1 MDAGTGIVLVTPRLL
16 DSLPDLELPA
26 GYELGQ
32 LAIGEGT
39 QEVLTVTSPSNP
51 TVADSRQIHKD
62 RDSRRNIVLVVAIES
77 PSGVWLI
84 GPNPAGAMAGPLPVD
99 QATRILQAGL
109 EEPTALAARQR
120 LNHLLA
126 AVETND
132 DLPGVTNAGLF
143 ATHYLATSARSRSDW
158 EDRAGA
164 AKALVNLRAAELIE
178 GLGYQTQGLGAG
190 ALLLMTS
197 EGPVHAV
204 AVLMADREGF
214 DASTDRF
221 GASPVQYGL
230 AKAHQE
236 RVPWL
241 IVLRGAQI
249 RLYPVRPDLGVGR
262 RGQAETYLELD
273 LSVVDDRSEGFLPLI
288 FAAGSLEEEGAVQEL
303 LEGSIRYATE
313 LGERLRE
320 RVHEHVVPSLAVA
333 VANELERLG
342 QGGDLYAAYRITLKI
357 LFRLLFQAYAE
368 DQGLLPY
375 KRNDRYTRNSLT
387 THANDFVEK
396 PDRELDAESH
406 AIWDDLRQ
414 VWDVIDTGNSDWDVP
429 AYNGGLFGTDPDF
442 YPDGHV
448 IDSMRLND
456 LAVGTALRYLLTDTT
471 AEGDLGALDFR
482 SLSVREFGTIY
493 EGLLESSL
501 SRAETDLAL
510 DKNDAYVPTKDPDE
524 AVVPAGEIYFHN
536 ASGERKATGSY
547 FTKPF
552 AVEHLLERA
561 IDPTLDEHLGKVREL
576 LDGDKPAAAAEKFF
590 DFRVADLAMGSG
602 HFLIAA
608 IDRMEVQMAAFLTD
622 HPIPAINQ
630 ELDRLEAAARDAL
643 GANAD
648 DYEIEPSALLR
659 RQIARRCIYGIDIN
673 EVAVELARVAVW
685 IHTFVPG
692 LAMSSL
698 DHTLVCANSL
708 TGIGTIDE
716 ALDALDPKRK
726 KGKPS
731 ILIVEIEQT
740 LEDARRLLVD
750 AANSSEATKAE
761 VRQAAEAA
769 ARAAEAAAPTRLLFD
784 AAVAVRIGELP
795 VVAGSAAEIQHLAS
809 AKHVQD
815 RLLRLN
821 PAHMPF
827 LFPEVFLRESA
838 GFDVLIGNPPWKEVV
853 PEELKFWASK
863 APGLKGVE
871 PGERKRQVELTKV
884 ERPDLVAE
892 FEDLSERFNVV
903 RAALVKGPYPGM
915 GVGDPDLYKAFAW
928 RNIQLLA
935 ASGRAGI
942 LLPRSALTAKGAADW
957 RRHVV
962 GQRLLSEVVTLANTG
977 HWAFD
982 HVDGRYQIGLITI
995 GPSCDDAMRLYGP
1008 FHAMAEMDHG
1018 MDHPTLLEFSE
1029 ILRWG
1034 ENCVIPAFSSD
1045 TGARV
1050 YTQIK
1055 MAPTLGDHPSLDF
1068 RPMSE
1073 VSASLDKERFY
1084 FADDSRP
1091 DDAPPVFGGRSFDIW
1106 EPDKGDYFG
1115 WARTLTLEEL
1125 LAKRHRQVRLKSSA
1139 FHGLSGSWV
1148 EDDSTM
1154 PWRHPRIAYSDI
1166 TRATDTR
1173 TMRPALV
1180 PAGVVL
1186 NNTAPYLV
1194 RRSGDERTDAFVLG
1208 ILCSIPFDWAARQTV
1223 ELHVNPHVVRGFSV
1237 PDVDETNVLRERMVD
1252 VAGRLAAAD
1261 KRFAD
1266 WASAVGVSVGT
1277 MTDEQ
1282 ERQSAVAELD
1292 ALASLLYGLKWDD
1305 VVHVFETFHRGW
1317 DYTERLTAVQ
1327 VHFDRWESE
1336 A

>member
-1 MDAGTGIVLVTPRLL
+1 VGAGTGIVLQASRLL

-26 GYELGQ
+26 GYELGG

-39 QEVLTVTSPSNP
+39 QEVLTVASRSNP
-51 TVADSRQIHKD
+51 TVTDGRQIHKD
-62 RDSRRNIVLVVAIES
+62 RDARRNVVLVVAIES
-77 PSGVWLI
+77 PSGVWLV
-84 GPNPAGAMAGPLPVD
+84 GPNPAGSMAGPLPVD

-143 ATHYLATSARSRSDW
+143 ATHYLATSARSRPDW
-158 EDRAGA
+158 EDRATA
-164 AKALVNLRAAELIE
+164 AKALVNLRSDELIE

-204 AVLMADREGF
+204 AVLMTDREGF
-214 DASTDRF
+214 DAATDRF

-262 RGQAETYLELD
+262 RSQAETYLELD

-288 FAAGSLEEEGAVQEL
+288 FAAGSLDEEGAVQEL

-320 RVHEHVVPSLAVA
+320 RVHNYVVPSLAVA

-375 KRNDRYTRNSLT
+375 NRNDRYTRNSLT
-387 THANDFVEK
+387 THANDFVEN

-442 YPDGHV
+442 HPDGHV
-448 IDSMRLND
+448 IDSMRLD
-456 LAVGTALRYLLTDTT
+456 DVAVGTALRHLLTDTT
-471 AEGDLGALDFR
+471 GEGDLGAVDFR

-510 DKNDAYVPTKDPDE
+510 DKDNTYVPTDDPDE
-524 AVVPAGEIYFHN
+524 VVVRTGEVYHHN

-561 IDPTLDEHLGKVREL
+561 LDPTLDEHLEKVREL
-576 LDGDKPAAAAEKFF
+576 LDDDKPAAAAEKFF

-602 HFLIAA
+602 HFLVAA
-608 IDRMEVQMAAFLTD
+608 IDRIEVQMAAFLTD

-630 ELDRLEAAARDAL
+630 ELDRLEAAAREAL
-643 GANAD
+643 GTNAD

-740 LEDARRLLVD
+740 LEEARRLLVD
-750 AANSSEATKAE
+750 AANSSEATKAQ

-795 VVAGSAAEIQHLAS
+795 QVAGSAADIQRLAS
-809 AKHVQD
+809 ADHVQE
-815 RLLRLN
+815 RLAGLN
-821 PAHMPF
+821 AAHMPF
-827 LFPEVFLRESA
+827 LFPEVFLREQG
-838 GFDVLIGNPPWKEVV
+838 GFDVLVGNPPWEEVKV
-853 PEELKFWASK
+853 DAWRWWTLK
-863 APGLKGVE
+863 APGLMGL
-871 PGERKRQVELTKV
+871 PAAKRDAVVAALEE
-884 ERPDLVAE
+884 ERPDLVRALE
-892 FEDLSERFNVV
+892 TEREAVRTLSQVLTAGPFPGIGTGDL
-903 RAALVKGPYPGM
+903 
-915 GVGDPDLYKAFAW
+915 DLYKVFVW
-928 RNIQLLA
+928 RNWQLLRP
-935 ASGRAGI
+935 SGLLG
-942 LLPRSALTAKGAADW
+942 LVLPRGALAAAGTAKW
-957 RRHVV
+957 RKTVLEEGSFVDVCMLENRKGWVFDEIHQSTTITLTVV
-962 GQRLLSEVVTLANTG
+962 SKGKDNTVKFCG
-977 HWAFD
+977 PFASLDEFLE
-982 HVDGRYQIGLITI
+982 GRTNPTIVPIAEFIGWSDSYTFPRVPDAYAGLILRKMKRYPRLDSTQGFEFRPIAELHLTNDKQLFDVDIDVSEYPMPVI
-995 GPSCDDAMRLYGP
+995 GGASFNLWNPDFSSP
-1008 FHAMAEMDHG
+1008 HAMADPGVLVPHLVAKAQRG
-1018 MDHPTLLEFSE
+1018 
-1029 ILRWG
+1029 
-1034 ENCVIPAFSSD
+1034 
-1045 TGARV
+1045 
-1050 YTQIK
+1050 
-1055 MAPTLGDHPSLDF
+1055 
-1068 RPMSE
+1068 
-1073 VSASLDKERFY
+1073 
-1084 FADDSRP
+1084 SRQQ
-1091 DDAPPVFGGRSFDIW
+1091 R
-1106 EPDKGDYFG
+1106 
-1115 WARTLTLEEL
+1115 
-1125 LAKRHRQVRLKSSA
+1125 SA
-1139 FHGLSGSWV
+1139 FTGLNIRSEKEHPLSA
-1148 EDDSTM
+1148 
-1154 PWRHPRIAYSDI
+1154 PRIAFRSISGSVYP
-1166 TRATDTR
+1166 R
-1173 TMRPALV
+1173 TFLTALMPPNIALV
-1180 PAGVVL
+1180 
-1186 NNTAPYLV
+1186 NSAPYLL
-1194 RRSGDERTDAFVLG
+1194 RRNGDPADEAYLIG
-1208 ILCSIPFDWAARQTV
+1208 ILSSIPFDWYVRRWIELNVNFFLLNPMPVPRPERDHPLRIRTV
-1223 ELHVNPHVVRGFSV
+1223 ELS
-1237 PDVDETNVLRERMVD
+1237 
-1252 VAGRLAAAD
+1252 GRLAAVD
-1261 KRFAD
+1261 ERFAD
-1266 WASAVGVSVGT
+1266 WAEAVDVPTGSL
-1277 MTDEQ
+1277 TDQPKHEA
-1282 ERQSAVAELD
+1282 AVAELD
-1292 ALASLLYGLKWDD
+1292 ALSALLYGLSWDD
-1305 VVHVFETFHRGW
+1305 VLHIFKTFHRGW
-1317 DYTERLTAVQ
+1317 DYTERLAAVQ